1 MGGKTWEGR
10 PSMDVVLMK
19 KLIDT
24 ATKRTPANL
33 VLKEAQ
39 ILDVFSG
46 KIERKDV
53 AITDGYIA
61 GVGLDFPA
69 KETISLK
76 GAYVTPGFID
86 GHLHLES
93 SLLSPREFCK
103 TVLPRGTTALV
114 CDPHE
119 IANVLGLE
127 GVLYFLRVTQDLPMD
142 IFFTAPSCVPSSPLE
157 TAGATLG
164 VKELETLLN
173 HPRVVGLGEVMN
185 FPGVIRG
192 ETSILEKIALALE
205 KGKRV
210 DGHAPGLM
218 GEELSAYV
226 APGITSDHECI
237 HLKEAEE
244 KLKRGMYIQI
254 REGSTAKNMSALIP
268 LVRAFG
274 VSRFMLVTD
283 DRHPQ
288 DLLEEGH
295 MDFLL
300 KKAVYMGIAPNLAVR
315 MATFNPAFYF
325 NLARRGA
332 VAPGYIADIVV
343 TKDLKDFF
351 PLYVI
356 KWGQMVAREGTLL
369 TEIDPCLPEVP
380 PPSFHVKLSHKPFSI
395 PVRGEDVRVIRVIPH
410 QIVTQT
416 GVVKAPVQGGEVA
429 TDPSRD
435 ILKIAVV
442 ERHHATGNVGVGLVS
457 GFGLKEGAL
466 ASSVAH
472 DSHNIVVVGASNE
485 EMLTAVT
492 ALKEMQGGLVVV
504 KGKEVLASLPLPLAG
519 LMSLESIDKVARG
532 VKELHHSARQLGTT
546 LENPFMAL
554 SFLALPV
561 IPSLKI
567 TDLGLVDVEKFAV
580 VDLFVD

>member
-1 MGGKTWEGR
+1 
-10 PSMDVVLMK
+10 MDVPLMK
-19 KLIDT
+19 RLVDT
-24 ATKRTPANL
+24 ATKRAPADL
-33 VLKEAQ
+33 VLKDAQ

-46 KIERKDV
+46 KIERGDI
-53 AITDGYIA
+53 AIKEGYIA
-61 GVGLDFPA
+61 GIGLDFPA
-69 KETISLK
+69 RETIPLK

-93 SLLSPREFCK
+93 SLVSPREFCK
-103 TVLPRGTTALV
+103 AVLPHGTTALV

-127 GVLYFLRVTQDLPMD
+127 GVLYFLRITQDLPVD
-142 IFFTAPSCVPSSPLE
+142 VFFTAPSCVPSSPLE
-157 TAGATLG
+157 TSGAILG
-164 VKELETLLN
+164 PEEIRTLLD

-192 ETSILEKIALALE
+192 DPEVLSKIALALE

-210 DGHAPGLM
+210 DGHAPGLR
-218 GEELSAYV
+218 GDELSAYV
-226 APGITSDHECI
+226 APGISSDHECV

-254 REGSTAKNMSALIP
+254 REGSTAKNMSALLP

-325 NLARRGA
+325 NLKRRGA
-332 VAPGYIADIVV
+332 AAPGYIADLVV
-343 TKDLKDFF
+343 LKDLKDFS
-351 PLYVI
+351 PIYVI
-356 KWGQMVAREGTLL
+356 KGGRVVAKNGALL
-369 TEIDPCLPEVP
+369 EEVDSTLPEACP
-380 PPSFHVKLSHKPFSI
+380 SSFHTRLPPRPFSI
-395 PVRGEDVRVIRVIPH
+395 PAKGRSARVIRVIPN
-410 QIVTQT
+410 QIVTEAET
-416 GVVKAPVQGGEVA
+416 SPVTIEDGEVRA
-429 TDPSRD
+429 DPSRD

-442 ERHHATGNVGVGLVS
+442 ERHHGTGNVGVGLVS
-457 GFGLKEGAL
+457 GFELKEGAL

-472 DSHNIVVVGASNE
+472 DSHNVVVVGTSDE
-485 EMLTAVT
+485 EMLAAVK
-492 ALKEMQGGLVVV
+492 AIEEMKGGLVVV
-504 KGKEVLASLPLPLAG
+504 KGGKVVASLALPLAG
-519 LMSLESIDKVARG
+519 LMSLEPLEVVARK
-532 VKELHHSARQLGTT
+532 VRILHQSAKALGTT

-561 IPSLKI
+561 IPQLKI
-567 TDLGLVDVEKFAV
+567 TDLGVVDVEKFQI
-580 VDLFVD
+580 VDLFVE